1 MNTQAFRPAVETLG
15 PLTLTGRDRFDG
27 PWLGIRHGRS
37 AEASEVVLV
46 GDPRSP
52 RHWRRIDASQPV
64 QIGTLDQCA
73 VTPLALFGI
82 SCTMY
87 SHSRVL
93 SVWKTGER
101 TRARQYGHPAG
112 GIWEWAGPRVDRI
125 KIERGMLDL
134 VTIAAKNCNA
144 EVRGKL

>member
-1 MNTQAFRPAVETLG
+1 MNASAFRPAAETLG
-15 PLTLTGRDRFDG
+15 PLTLAARDEFDG
-27 PWLGIRHGRS
+27 PWLGIRHGMQ
-37 AEASEVVLV
+37 AEAGAIVLV

-64 QIGTLDQCA
+64 QIGTLDQCS
-73 VTPLALFGI
+73 VTPLAHFAI

-93 SVWKTGER
+93 SVWKTGQP

-112 GIWEWAGPRVDRI
+112 GVWEWAGPRVDRI
-125 KIERGMLDL
+125 KLERGLLDL
-134 VTIAAKNCNA
+134 VAVAAKNCNA
-144 EVRGKL
+144 EARGTL